1 MSWTPPP
8 DVRRHLRMPFLA
20 FIGLLL
26 LLGINTALAFLAPDW
41 PWSWIVQVLV
51 AAVMVTIVI
60 LFSME
65 VIEQPPIIRLFSGL
79 GFFWVAI
86 LFGLSMVDY
95 ATR

>member
-1 MSWTPPP
+1 MPPEIS
-8 DVRRHLRMPFLA
+8 RHLRMPFLA

-26 LLGINTALAFLAPDW
+26 LLGVNTTLAYLAPDW
-41 PWSWIVQVLV
+41 PWTWIVQVLV
-51 AAVMVTIVI
+51 ATLMVAIVI

-79 GFFWVAI
+79 GFVWVAI